1 MSDSF
6 HSTIII
12 GGGIGGLAAALSIA
26 SVGRAVCVLE
36 QAPEFKEVGAGLQL
50 APNALRILDKFG
62 ALEYVKAKAFHPN
75 RMIFLDAFTG
85 EELKVVDLGSAF
97 QARYGYPYIVTHRA
111 DMLEALLRKCQEHK
125 LITLKNDVRVNSFN
139 HLPDGNVEL
148 QTNVGSF
155 GCEVLVGADGL
166 HSVVRKA
173 FSDDPMIC
181 HKYVAYR
188 GTLPAS
194 AIEKHDYFND
204 VVCWIG
210 PDLHLVQYP
219 IRNSE
224 LYNQVAV
231 FKSKNY
237 NPESDAWGGADELE
251 KTFSKCFGAV
261 KKSVSYMD
269 TSRRWPL
276 FDRESLTEWK
286 MGNVVLLGDA
296 AHPMLQFLAQ
306 GACQALEDADKLGAS
321 LAQYSS
327 DINLALSSYV
337 SLRIGR
343 ATKVQQGAR
352 MFGNILH
359 TQDPATTL
367 LRNTLFKEVDKDNYK
382 FTDWLYSPE

>member
-6 HSTIII
+6 HSTIIV

-26 SVGRAVCVLE
+26 AAGRAVCVLE

-50 APNALRILDKFG
+50 APNALRILDKLG

-75 RMIFLDAFTG
+75 RMVFLDAFSG
-85 EELKVVDLGSAF
+85 DELKVVDLGSAF

-111 DMLEALLRKCQEHK
+111 DLLEALLRKCQEHK
-125 LITLKNDVRVNSFN
+125 LITLKNNIKVEKFN
-139 HLPDGNVEL
+139 NLPNGHVEL
-148 QTNVGSF
+148 TTNLGSF

-166 HSVVRKA
+166 HSVVRKT
-173 FSDDPMIC
+173 FSDDPLIC

-194 AIEKHDYFND
+194 AIEKHDYFED

-219 IRNSE
+219 VRNSE

-237 NPESDAWGGADELE
+237 SPDNDAWGGAEELE
-251 KTFSKCFGAV
+251 KTFSNCFGAV

-276 FDRESLTEWK
+276 FDREPLTEWK
-286 MGNVVLLGDA
+286 KDNVVLLGDA

-306 GACQALEDADKLGAS
+306 GACQSLEDADKLGAS
-321 LAQYSS
+321 LVEYGS
-327 DINLALSSYV
+327 DLSLALRDYV
-337 SLRIGR
+337 NRRIGK
-343 ATKVQQGAR
+343 ATRVQQGAR
-352 MFGNILH
+352 IFGNILH
-359 TQDPATTL
+359 AQDPTTNL
-367 LRNTLFKEVDKDNYK
+367 VRNALFKEIAADNYK
-382 FTDWLYSPE
+382 FTDWLYFP

>member
-1 MSDSF
+1 MTDSF

-26 SVGRAVCVLE
+26 NAGRAVCVLE

-50 APNALRILDKFG
+50 APNALRILDKLG

-75 RMIFLDAFTG
+75 RMIFLDALTG
-85 EELKVVDLGSAF
+85 KELKVVDLGSEF

-111 DMLEALLRKCQEHK
+111 DMLEALLRKCQENK
-125 LITLKNDVRVNSFN
+125 LITLNTNVRVNSFSHREN
-139 HLPDGNVEL
+139 GGVEL
-148 QTNVGSF
+148 QTNVGTFS
-155 GCEVLVGADGL
+155 CEILIGADGL

-173 FSDDPMIC
+173 FYDDPMIC

-194 AIEKHDYFND
+194 AIEKHEYFND

-237 NPESDAWGGADELE
+237 SPENDAWGGADELE
-251 KTFSKCFGAV
+251 TTFSNCFGAV

-269 TSRRWPL
+269 TSRRWSL
-276 FDRESLTEWK
+276 FDREPLTEWK
-286 MGNVVLLGDA
+286 KGNVVLLGDA

-306 GACQALEDADKLGAS
+306 GACQALEDADKLGFT
-321 LAQYSS
+321 LAVHAS
-327 DINLALSSYV
+327 DIDLALNTYV
-337 SLRIGR
+337 NCRIGK

-352 MFGNILH
+352 VFGSILH
-359 TQDPATTL
+359 AQDPTTIL
-367 LRNTLFKEVDKDNYK
+367 LRNTLFNEVDTNNYT
-382 FTDWLYSPE
+382 FTDWLYQSE